1 MLRSRRSAVALLAA
15 MLTVVAVLAA
25 GCATTSAPRELTGGD
40 NGSTQQ
46 LAVGQE
52 LRITLES
59 NQTTGY
65 RWAIDGQLPPQ
76 LEQVGEPAYASESK
90 MVGAGGQ
97 EVWTFKGTQAGSGEL
112 RLKYWRSFEPTAQ
125 PAETFAVTVNVK

>member
-1 MLRSRRSAVALLAA
+1 MLRPRRSAVALLGAILAVAA
-15 MLTVVAVLAA
+15 LLAA
-25 GCATTSAPRELTGGD
+25 GCSTASVPLELTGDD

-46 LAVGQE
+46 LGVGQE

-76 LEQVGEPAYASESK
+76 LEQVGEPAYSSESK

-97 EVWTFKGTQAGSGEL
+97 EAWTFKGTRAGSGEL
-112 RLKYWRSFEPTAQ
+112 KLKYWRSFEPTAQ
-125 PAETFAVTVNVK
+125 PAETFAVTVKVN